1 MQKHLFKIHHKI
13 YLKLNAICQDAG
25 DMNLEQFLKIYEEL
39 GDRVTYDDGTYTS
52 KKVLELEDKIAE
64 LQTRNEELKESN
76 ERFEDMNNELFS
88 RNKELV
94 KRNDELV
101 YADNNTREKIITAF
115 KKYAHYEGISP
126 SDRFSIVA
134 NKLDKYLD
142 MSVENIIKK

>member
-1 MQKHLFKIHHKI
+1 MEEHLFKIHHKI
-13 YLKLNAICQDAG
+13 YLKLNAICQEAG
-25 DMNLEQFLKIYEEL
+25 DMNVEEFLKVYEEL
-39 GDRVTYDDGTYTS
+39 GDTVSQS
-52 KKVLELEDKIAE
+52 KRLEDVVDD
-64 LQTRNEELKESN
+64 LQTRNKELEKSN

-126 SDRFSIVA
+126 GDRFSIVA

>member
-1 MQKHLFKIHHKI
+1 MEEHLFKIHHKI
-13 YLKLNAICQDAG
+13 YLKLNAICQEAG
-25 DMNLEQFLKIYEEL
+25 DMNVEEFLKVYEEL
-39 GDRVTYDDGTYTS
+39 GDTVSQS
-52 KKVLELEDKIAE
+52 KRLEDVVDD
-64 LQTRNEELKESN
+64 LQTRNKELEKSN